1 VKSRTVTVQCEYG
14 LHARVAAQVVKAAR
28 DREARVTV
36 RCRDC
41 KQADACSI
49 LELLTLGAG
58 QGTEVE
64 IRAEGADENAA
75 LRAVAEVFEQGS
87 GI

>member
-1 VKSRTVTVQCEYG
+1 VKSRTVTVQCEHG
-14 LHARVAAQVVKAAR
+14 LHARVAAEVVKAAR

-49 LELLTLGAG
+49 LQLLTLGAE
-58 QGTEVE
+58 QGAEVE
-64 IRAEGADENAA
+64 IVADGEEEDAA
-75 LRAVAEVFEQGS
+75 LRAVAEVFENGG